1 MNNPLQLIDNEEDL
15 NGWTKI
21 TLTSIMRSSK
31 GISDIAY
38 DVKQSQV
45 GVYSNSVIGVEP
57 VFIMVNEWNIAELCI
72 GLTKAIEMVNKMSE
86 KKFIILTDNFS
97 LHRYVSLI
105 CYFYF

>member
-72 GLTKAIEMVNKMSE
+72 GLTKAIEMVNKKSE
-86 KKFIILTDNFS
+86 KKFIILTIIF
-97 LHRYVSLI
+97 HCI
-105 CYFYF
+105 GM